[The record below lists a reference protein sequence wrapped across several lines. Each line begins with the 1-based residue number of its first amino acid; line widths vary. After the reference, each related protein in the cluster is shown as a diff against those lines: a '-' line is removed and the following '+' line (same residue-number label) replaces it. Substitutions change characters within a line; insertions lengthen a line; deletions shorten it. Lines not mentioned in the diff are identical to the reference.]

1 MERHFLCIFSHSS
14 ATWCPIEDLDP
25 AQIYLPKTTF
35 AFLACR
41 ISVGK
46 RLSRVICYAE
56 WFSVFPSWILPAEYD
71 PVTWPKIRFLFKK
84 AIQFSQHKNI
94 SSKNTFRDQV
104 QSRGHPSQIFF
115 RNQFA
120 RTVSAHNAIPINE
133 SRSLSSQSS
142 QAKQNLSTAQTSSLI
157 EPVQTLSW
165 PDHPFDQS
173 FPNCSYAKINRR
185 LSSKNGIKSQW
196 SSFYEIKPQ
205 SDNRFSCRQNW
216 KTSTLRRQSDLWWHE
231 MP

>member
-94 SSKNTFRDQV
+94 SSKNTFRDEV

-120 RTVSAHNAIPINE
+120 WTVSAHNAIPINKN
-133 SRSLSSQSS
+133 RSLSSQSS
-142 QAKQNLSTAQTSSLI
+142 QAKQNLFDCSNIQPHRTSPGPFLVRSSIWPMLSKSFLRKNQSTTFF
-157 EPVQTLSW
+157 EKR
-165 PDHPFDQS
+165 
-173 FPNCSYAKINRR
+173 N
-185 LSSKNGIKSQW
+185 
-196 SSFYEIKPQ
+196 
-205 SDNRFSCRQNW
+205 
-216 KTSTLRRQSDLWWHE
+216 KTSVKLILRNRTPVGQ
-231 MP
+231 